1 MSPIP
6 THATPR
12 NGGEQ
17 LNLFGSS
24 VLTVPS
30 TSICGLS
37 VILPQQRAC
46 AACGSVEAK
55 NTPGELEH
63 EAPLTAWPDA
73 LIGSGRN
80 HLSYIDDRP
89 GLPDE
94 RGRGFEAL
102 DQHRRSLGVHRDMR
116 SAANAVET
124 AAAPLPTKRD
134 GLAALRAAGCARREA
149 SP

>member
-17 LNLFGSS
+17 PNLFGSS

-30 TSICGLS
+30 TSIFGLS

-80 HLSYIDDRP
+80 HLSYID
-89 GLPDE
+89 E

-134 GLAALRAAGCARREA
+134 GPAALRAACRARREA